1 MARIRPYRSVLAAI
15 SEGIR
20 LYRLP
25 FPPES
30 AGFGVNRAE
39 LKKKKKKRG
48 KSARLT
54 PRRGESSVGVAALE
68 PHPCFL
74 DYDILNVCV
83 VQMCTESYIM
93 SILSRS
99 RLYNR
104 LRVLVMTDVLNYRV
118 NKINTYQLITIEPW
132 SSSPSPLPRGWTL
145 WF

>member
-1 MARIRPYRSVLAAI
+1 MAGIRPYRSVLAAI

-20 LYRLP
+20 LYRLR

-30 AGFGVNRAE
+30 AGFGMNQAE
-39 LKKKKKKRG
+39 LKKKKG
-48 KSARLT
+48 ESARLT

-99 RLYNR
+99 RLYN
-104 LRVLVMTDVLNYRV
+104 
-118 NKINTYQLITIEPW
+118 
-132 SSSPSPLPRGWTL
+132 
-145 WF
+145 

>member
-1 MARIRPYRSVLAAI
+1 M
-15 SEGIR
+15 
-20 LYRLP
+20 
-25 FPPES
+25 
-30 AGFGVNRAE
+30 
-39 LKKKKKKRG
+39 
-48 KSARLT
+48 

-118 NKINTYQLITIEPW
+118 NKINTYQLITIEP
-132 SSSPSPLPRGWTL
+132 
-145 WF
+145 